1 MAGRVNGGRDG
12 TVRSRASAG
21 AESTWGAGLER
32 SILDAECLTGRWPGG
47 WSCTQRIGRAWRDA
61 GTAGQLACGVA
72 LALTVAVAAWWTTD
86 TVAAPATSA
95 SVVVLVSAALV
106 DVAEHRLP
114 NGLVAV
120 AALPVVV
127 MLIAAGSGDLA
138 RSAAVGAVM
147 FAGPLLLTHLV
158 SPAGMGFGD
167 VKAGAVLG
175 AALGLIDPQ
184 VALLALVLGLASAAA
199 WGLARRARS
208 VAFGPGLVTGALLA
222 LAIGRAAGVEAVT
235 W

>member
-1 MAGRVNGGRDG
+1 M
-12 TVRSRASAG
+12 
-21 AESTWGAGLER
+21 
-32 SILDAECLTGRWPGG
+32 
-47 WSCTQRIGRAWRDA
+47 
-61 GTAGQLACGVA
+61 
-72 LALTVAVAAWWTTD
+72 
-86 TVAAPATSA
+86 
-95 SVVVLVSAALV
+95 LVSAALV

-222 LAIGRAAGVEAVT
+222 LAIGRAAGRRGGDVVSIVRLLLAVLAVATVTACDDGDAATPDTTESAATELTTRSEPAETSAAPTTPITPPSTEPPTTTQPPPPTTSAEDALEAQIAADYLEAS
-235 W
+235 